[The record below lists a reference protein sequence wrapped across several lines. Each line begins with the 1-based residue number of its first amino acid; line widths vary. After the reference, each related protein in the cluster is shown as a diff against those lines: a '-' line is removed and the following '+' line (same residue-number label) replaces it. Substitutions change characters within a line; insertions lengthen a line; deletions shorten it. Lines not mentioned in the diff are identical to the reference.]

1 MAELAERSDQGTV
14 FGHKLPRIYT
24 DKIVV
29 SGDVNVNK
37 KLEIKIK
44 FSIRDRAD
52 DFDDYILFDN
62 DLLLDSILLDFFVS
76 FDGLASE
83 DIIAGKTSLWSYV
96 ENPIYRF
103 GAPSPHGGLGGL
115 GTGGALPSGMGGF
128 TPTIGASGEASE
140 SLGGAPR
147 VPTAMTMP
155 SFDPLRA
162 GGSVGF
168 GTIFPADNPFLMAPP
183 ALRDTDLYDD
193 GETEDEGAHP
203 SSTGREIGEAA
214 TSGHPGADLES
225 SEMAP
230 LSTDLRGRLGISG
243 VGGGGAAMP
252 SGPGGQ
258 PISPEVPDPGAI
270 HMVPIDPEG
279 AGHIPI
285 MLRKTISL
293 GQLFR
298 DSGLTTETMETVVRS
313 DEESHRKEKVF
324 VSEITFTTNDVE
336 AERVG
341 IFPDYLYVFCQSRLD
356 TSSENEFFH
365 IENLT
370 DIIDLKEHFH
380 GDITYDSVIKSGVI
394 EATQALWLDHN
405 GKIWFGDVL
414 RNRLGKTV
422 KADIIN
428 NEDIVQDLNDNVYNL
443 YSGEE
448 LDATSKLY
456 LSLIS
461 GVAGGDVTDPKL
473 FVNLFKLTAM
483 MQVRASSL
491 KPGRIYEAFVNV
503 LRKYDHALATA
514 TPLRKRLVTNT
525 KIYDERT
532 RLGQGVWVMPPRPE
546 LKHIISPIFLGA
558 QVPYNEEDAVTGT
571 YGRLENGDPIT
582 ADTLSEAYS
591 GAQIDI
597 TKDWLY
603 HRSVTSEVIVNAENL
618 IYYVVDDMYLKRLPK
633 LIKLFGLAYIR
644 SKVYIERLKVER
656 FGFPPAMGMAIG
668 AGGLMP
674 DGIKGG
680 FFESGAVAGQIGKV
694 ASGPVHET
702 DSSAGEAEGDGLKTF
717 DPYPVLET
725 IIYKDGIGDI
735 ISSAPT
741 AEDPIGPGWRGGI
754 LSAGVAMQ
762 ASGNGNGNGMQMME
776 PSMSTLLSP
785 EVTYPTTDD
794 SQPVSSDTVH
804 VGIGIGGL
812 IGETAPVRHAMFDLH
827 ANSAPVGIAGTNLFF
842 EATHMNLP
850 YHEDPA
856 QKHILLHVDE
866 PVVGMFG
873 TANLLEPPAMPII
886 GYKYTLE
893 VRNKIGFVFSDFYY
907 EHILSA
913 LVKLS
918 VYKDF
923 ASGHCAANNLTD
935 RFNDWFA
942 EQAYQG
948 FPQLGISGEVEAEF
962 PWVIA
967 PTVFV
972 LTQELLDNAYDGSDA
987 LMKAEIKR
995 IADTIEPRN
1004 GTLTNVENFLDDFN
1018 DLASRYHD
1026 EFKGE
1031 EFPFLPGVYD
1041 FNTGSGAEGNLDI
1054 IEKEFGRTIDLSV
1067 EYDAFEAMYQRG
1079 LDTQMQELWKI
1090 HQEALRERAAY
1101 EDAQSENER
1110 IADEAAEEAARPD
1123 CNCKIP
1129 LCGQD
1134 FCARFPITCQILRE
1148 GVSIFGNGGGG
1159 ASDMFGSSGV
1169 SGNPFTNPQ
1178 GAVSSAMG
1186 GTYRE
1191 DNIQDYFTQ
1200 SVSYEKWMEKC
1211 PESRNGVTAAGIGAA
1226 TTVRL
1231 TQQCS
1236 NFLERR
1242 FNDDVSDTD
1251 MYNWMSNCKQR
1262 AQACRDKLESAD
1274 CSHVSADFPEDDGYG
1289 WNDALQDA
1297 VEGSK
1302 KGGALGAL
1310 AAVIG
1315 GALKKK

>member
-1 MAELAERSDQGTV
+1 MAELAERNDQGTV

-29 SGDVNVNK
+29 SGDVNTSK

-83 DIIAGKTSLWSYV
+83 DIIAGKNSLWAYV
-96 ENPIYRF
+96 ENPIYRV
-103 GAPSPHGGLGGL
+103 GAPIPGFMGGLGPGE
-115 GTGGALPSGMGGF
+115 LPSGMGGF
-128 TPTIGASGEASE
+128 TPTAGSTGEASE

-147 VPTAMTMP
+147 VPAAMTMP

-168 GTIFPADNPFLMAPP
+168 GTMFPADNPFFMAPP
-183 ALRDTDLYDD
+183 ALKETDLYDD

-203 SSTGREIGEAA
+203 SSTGTDIGEAA
-214 TSGHPGADLES
+214 TSGHPGTGLEV

-230 LSTDLRGRLGISG
+230 LSPDLRARLGISG
-243 VGGGGAAMP
+243 VGGGGTAIP

-258 PISPEVPDPGAI
+258 PITPEVPDPGAAL
-270 HMVPIDPEG
+270 MVPVDPAGE
-279 AGHIPI
+279 GHIPI

-503 LRKYDHALATA
+503 LKKYDHALATA

-656 FGFPPAMGMAIG
+656 FGFPPAMGIDALQPM
-668 AGGLMP
+668 
-674 DGIKGG
+674 DGIGLVTGG
-680 FFESGAVAGQIGKV
+680 FFES
-694 ASGPVHET
+694 
-702 DSSAGEAEGDGLKTF
+702 
-717 DPYPVLET
+717 
-725 IIYKDGIGDI
+725 
-735 ISSAPT
+735 
-741 AEDPIGPGWRGGI
+741 
-754 LSAGVAMQ
+754 
-762 ASGNGNGNGMQMME
+762 
-776 PSMSTLLSP
+776 
-785 EVTYPTTDD
+785 
-794 SQPVSSDTVH
+794 
-804 VGIGIGGL
+804 
-812 IGETAPVRHAMFDLH
+812 
-827 ANSAPVGIAGTNLFF
+827 
-842 EATHMNLP
+842 
-850 YHEDPA
+850 
-856 QKHILLHVDE
+856 
-866 PVVGMFG
+866 
-873 TANLLEPPAMPII
+873 
-886 GYKYTLE
+886 
-893 VRNKIGFVFSDFYY
+893 
-907 EHILSA
+907 
-913 LVKLS
+913 
-918 VYKDF
+918 
-923 ASGHCAANNLTD
+923 
-935 RFNDWFA
+935 
-942 EQAYQG
+942 
-948 FPQLGISGEVEAEF
+948 
-962 PWVIA
+962 
-967 PTVFV
+967 
-972 LTQELLDNAYDGSDA
+972 
-987 LMKAEIKR
+987 
-995 IADTIEPRN
+995 
-1004 GTLTNVENFLDDFN
+1004 
-1018 DLASRYHD
+1018 
-1026 EFKGE
+1026 
-1031 EFPFLPGVYD
+1031 
-1041 FNTGSGAEGNLDI
+1041 
-1054 IEKEFGRTIDLSV
+1054 
-1067 EYDAFEAMYQRG
+1067 
-1079 LDTQMQELWKI
+1079 
-1090 HQEALRERAAY
+1090 
-1101 EDAQSENER
+1101 
-1110 IADEAAEEAARPD
+1110 
-1123 CNCKIP
+1123 
-1129 LCGQD
+1129 
-1134 FCARFPITCQILRE
+1134 
-1148 GVSIFGNGGGG
+1148 
-1159 ASDMFGSSGV
+1159 
-1169 SGNPFTNPQ
+1169 
-1178 GAVSSAMG
+1178 
-1186 GTYRE
+1186 
-1191 DNIQDYFTQ
+1191 
-1200 SVSYEKWMEKC
+1200 
-1211 PESRNGVTAAGIGAA
+1211 
-1226 TTVRL
+1226 
-1231 TQQCS
+1231 
-1236 NFLERR
+1236 
-1242 FNDDVSDTD
+1242 
-1251 MYNWMSNCKQR
+1251 
-1262 AQACRDKLESAD
+1262 
-1274 CSHVSADFPEDDGYG
+1274 
-1289 WNDALQDA
+1289 
-1297 VEGSK
+1297 
-1302 KGGALGAL
+1302 
-1310 AAVIG
+1310 
-1315 GALKKK
+1315 